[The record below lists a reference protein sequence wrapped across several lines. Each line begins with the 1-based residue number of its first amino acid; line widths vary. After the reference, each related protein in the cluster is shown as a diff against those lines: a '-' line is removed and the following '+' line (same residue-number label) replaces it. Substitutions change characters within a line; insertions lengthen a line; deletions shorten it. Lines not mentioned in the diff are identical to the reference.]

1 MNRAQLK
8 GKVQTVCGLIDPGR
22 LGLTLMHEHLLS
34 DLRTPEQRKV
44 NELEEPIALQNV
56 WDINYGRRPHRMQ
69 WVLDMKDIASAEMS
83 SLRLL
88 GGDSVVELTCGGIRP
103 DPKGLADIQLGTGVN
118 IIMGCGYYVE
128 QYQDP
133 SNRSRSVDDFAR
145 EIVGQVF
152 DGAWGTAVRAG
163 IIGEIG
169 SQNPWTD
176 LEKTVMRGAVIA
188 QQETGAA
195 LNIHPGRRE
204 DLPLEIATTVKSWGA
219 DLSRTI
225 ISHID
230 RTILDV
236 EPLLRLAETGVVL
249 EFDMFGV
256 ENTYYPLN
264 EAVDLPNDG
273 MRLRLIRALLDHGH
287 LDQVVISHDIDC
299 RTRLSNFGGHGYGHI
314 LRNVVPLMKA
324 RNYTQAEIDGILVEN
339 PKRLL
344 TFI

>member
-8 GKVQTVCGLIDPGR
+8 GRVQTVCGLIDPGK
-22 LGLTLMHEHLLS
+22 LGQTLMHEHLLS
-34 DLRTPEQRKV
+34 DLRTPEARKV
-44 NELEEPIALQNV
+44 NEPEEPISLENV
-56 WDINYGRRPHRMQ
+56 WAINYGRKKHRMQ
-69 WVLDMKDIASAEMS
+69 YVLDMKDIAVVEMS
-83 SLRLL
+83 ALRKL
-88 GGDSVVELTCGGIRP
+88 GGDTVVELTCGGIRP

-118 IIMGCGYYVE
+118 IVMGCGYYVE
-128 QYQDP
+128 EYQDP
-133 SNRSRSVDDFAR
+133 SNKKRSVDDFAR
-145 EIVGQVF
+145 EIIGQVF
-152 DGAWGTAVRAG
+152 DGAWGTNVRAG

-188 QQETGAA
+188 QNETGAA

-204 DLPLEIATTVKSWGA
+204 DLPLEIATTVKEWGA

-230 RTILDV
+230 RTVLDV

-256 ENTYYPLN
+256 ENTYYPLK
-264 EAVDLPNDG
+264 ESVDLPNDG
-273 MRLRLIRALLDHGH
+273 MRLRLIRALLDRGH

-299 RTRLSNFGGHGYGHI
+299 RTRLVNFGGHGYGHI
-314 LRNVVPLMKA
+314 LQNVVPLMRA
-324 RNYTQAEIDGILVEN
+324 RDFSQAEIDGILTEN

-344 TFI
+344 TFV